1 MTSLLPPLY
10 EGHAPIYLHNA
21 FQDAVDAYEDW
32 IAGTDEPAVN
42 INGKNTRISVVF
54 RRLWRCTDTVPM
66 RTLDALRDLVPE
78 AWLTSDKTHGT
89 TYAQA
94 ARAMR
99 SLCEERRKRRL
110 PVVLP

>member
-32 IAGTDEPAVN
+32 IAGADEPAVDV
-42 INGKNTRISVVF
+42 NGKHTRISVVF
-54 RRLWRCTDTVPM
+54 RRLWSCTDVIPM

-78 AWLTSDKTHGT
+78 ASLQSGESGT

-99 SLCEERRKRRL
+99 SLCEQRQKRKL
-110 PVVLP
+110 PVILP

>member
-1 MTSLLPPLY
+1 MPSLLPPLH

-32 IAGTDEPAVN
+32 TAGAGEPAVN
-42 INGKNTRISVVF
+42 VNGKHTRIGVIF
-54 RRLWRCTDTVPM
+54 RRLWRCTDTVPR
-66 RTLDALRDLVPE
+66 RTLDALRDQVPE
-78 AWLTSDKTHGT
+78 KWLEPDGSRGT

-99 SLCEERRKRRL
+99 ALCEERLERKFGEKA
-110 PVVLP
+110 

>member
-1 MTSLLPPLY
+1 MTSLLPPLH

-42 INGKNTRISVVF
+42 VNGKNTRISVIF
-54 RRLWRCTDTVPM
+54 RRLWSCTDTVPM
-66 RTLDALRDLVPE
+66 RTLQALRDLAPAE
-78 AWLTSDKTHGT
+78 WLEPRDSQGT

-99 SLCEERRKRRL
+99 ALCEERLKRKL
-110 PVVLP
+110 GGKPK